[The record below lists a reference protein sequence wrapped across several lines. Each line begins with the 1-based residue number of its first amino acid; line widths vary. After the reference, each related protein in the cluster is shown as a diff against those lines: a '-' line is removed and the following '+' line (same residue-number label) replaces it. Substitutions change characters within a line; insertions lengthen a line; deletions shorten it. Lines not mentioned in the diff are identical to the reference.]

1 MRALGRVLT
10 PLGWGAVALVLAG
23 IVLALAFDPLGWRAR
38 KIERLER
45 AAANGEQLRKIR
57 DLEAVENE
65 RIEKLR
71 ALSAQEKETLAR
83 QTAVYRGEAANDP
96 TGQVSVGVDRL
107 DRLLQ
112 HDRLVCQRAS
122 TGACDAAASDPF

>member
-1 MRALGRVLT
+1 M
-10 PLGWGAVALVLAG
+10 LVLAA
-23 IVLALAFDPLGWRAR
+23 VLLALVTDPLGGRAR

-45 AAANGEQLRKIR
+45 AAAIGEQVRKIR
-57 DLEAVENE
+57 ELESAENE

-71 ALSAQEKETLAR
+71 AKSAQEKEALGR

-96 TGQVSVGVDRL
+96 TGQNTVGVDRL

-112 HDRLVCQRAS
+112 HDRLVCQHAS
-122 TGACDAAASDPF
+122 AGACDDATSDTL